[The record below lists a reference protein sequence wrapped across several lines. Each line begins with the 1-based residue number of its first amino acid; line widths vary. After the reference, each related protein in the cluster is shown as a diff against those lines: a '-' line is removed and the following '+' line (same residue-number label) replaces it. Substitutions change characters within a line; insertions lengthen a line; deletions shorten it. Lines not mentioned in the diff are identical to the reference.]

1 MSTQDQNLWHVTL
14 TQENNR
20 IEVQQKLMLAQP
32 AQQEFQDGGD
42 KTLVDLPKGT
52 ALCSAIVSDNGCLP
66 SGAKPIIDGVEST
79 QDGDVTFIWLSLGY
93 LVPKSDL
100 SQNRQTKTKS
110 GNKTSGYRR
119 TNTSSKSQKPNEISG
134 SNNGND
140 KMTFKQRRFLF
151 RLMALRNI
159 KGDEAELYLKQALD
173 VEDLDEASKKET
185 SALIDRLVT
194 EGGDQS

>member
-14 TQENNR
+14 MQENGR
-20 IEVQQKLMLAQP
+20 FQVQQKLMLAQP

-42 KTLVDLPKGT
+42 KTLVHMPKGT
-52 ALCSAIVSDNGCLP
+52 SLCSAIVSDNGCLP
-66 SGAKPIIDGVEST
+66 SGAKPVIEGVEESP
-79 QDGDVTFIWLSLGY
+79 DGNVKFIWLSLGY
-93 LVPKSDL
+93 LVPKSGL

-110 GNKTSGYRR
+110 GNKTSGNKR
-119 TNTSSKSQKPNEISG
+119 TNTKSTTQKPAETSG
-134 SNNGND
+134 TNSND